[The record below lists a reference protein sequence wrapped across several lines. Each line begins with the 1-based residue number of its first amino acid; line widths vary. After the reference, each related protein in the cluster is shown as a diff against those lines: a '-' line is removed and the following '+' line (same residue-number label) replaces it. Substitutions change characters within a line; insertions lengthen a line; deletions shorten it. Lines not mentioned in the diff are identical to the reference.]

1 MTARQAAGADATAR
15 YVPGADVIPEAARR
29 AEDAVVI
36 PEAAGRR
43 AEDAGGTSALAARIA
58 GMISTA
64 CDGRLT
70 SEEIL
75 ASGTSLSAL
84 GVTSLALLRL
94 IDAVEDE
101 FDVTL
106 DLGGGAPYLD
116 SFPLL
121 VGYVAA
127 RTS

>member
-1 MTARQAAGADATAR
+1 MTD
-15 YVPGADVIPEAARR
+15 P
-29 AEDAVVI
+29 
-36 PEAAGRR
+36 
-43 AEDAGGTSALAARIA
+43 LASRIA
-58 GMISTA
+58 GMISVA

-70 SEEIL
+70 ADEIVG
-75 ASGTSLSAL
+75 SDTSLSAL

-101 FDVTL
+101 FDVAL
-106 DLGGGAPYLD
+106 DLGGGAAYLD

-121 VGYVAA
+121 VGYVSE

>member
-1 MTARQAAGADATAR
+1 MTARQAADADAIPEVAVQGAADGGVIPGAAARQAAGAD
-15 YVPGADVIPEAARR
+15 GAS
-29 AEDAVVI
+29 
-36 PEAAGRR
+36 G
-43 AEDAGGTSALAARIA
+43 LAARLA

-70 SEEIL
+70 AEEVL
-75 ASGTSLSAL
+75 ASGASLSAL

-101 FDVTL
+101 FDVAL

-121 VGYVAA
+121 VGYVDA

>member
-1 MTARQAAGADATAR
+1 MTAQHAADGGVIPGVAAQRAANADAI
-15 YVPGADVIPEAARR
+15 PGVAARR
-29 AEDAVVI
+29 AAGAG
-36 PEAAGRR
+36 AASG
-43 AEDAGGTSALAARIA
+43 LAARLA

-70 SEEIL
+70 AEEVL
-75 ASGTSLSAL
+75 ASGASLSAL

-101 FDVTL
+101 FDVAL

-121 VGYVAA
+121 VGYVDA

>member
-1 MTARQAAGADATAR
+1 MTARQAADGGVIPDATAQ
-15 YVPGADVIPEAARR
+15 GAV
-29 AEDAVVI
+29 
-36 PEAAGRR
+36 G
-43 AEDAGGTSALAARIA
+43 AGGASGLAARLA

-70 SEEIL
+70 AEEVL
-75 ASGTSLSAL
+75 ASGASLSAL

-101 FDVTL
+101 FDVAL

-121 VGYVAA
+121 VGYVDA

>member
-1 MTARQAAGADATAR
+1 MTTRQAADAGAIPGTAAQG
-15 YVPGADVIPEAARR
+15 VADDVIPGV
-29 AEDAVVI
+29 AVQ
-36 PEAAGRR
+36 R
-43 AEDAGGTSALAARIA
+43 AEDAGATSGLAARLA

-75 ASGTSLSAL
+75 ASGASLSAL

-101 FDVTL
+101 FDVAL

-121 VGYVAA
+121 VGYMDA
-127 RTS
+127 RTP